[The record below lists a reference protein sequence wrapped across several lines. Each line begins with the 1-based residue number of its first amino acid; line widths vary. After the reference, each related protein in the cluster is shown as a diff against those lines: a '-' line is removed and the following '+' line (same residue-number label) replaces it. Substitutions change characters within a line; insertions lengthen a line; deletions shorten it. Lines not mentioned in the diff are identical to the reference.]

1 MTMFGFQFFFQDEM
15 FNEYNHKCGNQKEE
29 TMFTVSNY
37 NECLH
42 INVEMKEEVNFIKCS
57 L

>member
-29 TMFTVSNY
+29 TMFTDPAV
-37 NECLH
+37 
-42 INVEMKEEVNFIKCS
+42 VA
-57 L
+57 